1 LQAGIGSNNVTALL
15 PQGSNTTS
23 GAPGTVP
30 FPDFS
35 SGASYQATVGD
46 SNYNGLQTKL
56 EMLPSHGLSFLLT
69 YTWSKTLSDALDLLN
84 GGSLGGFRAPAVAGL
99 GPMFDYGVADFD
111 IRNVVH
117 FSGGYELPF
126 GNGKQFMNKA
136 SRPVNYLLGGWSAN
150 WIVTLQGGQPI
161 TLGCPT
167 GTTAGTNCNAIR
179 VAGQDPKLKITG
191 NQSALRW
198 FNNPAAFTQ
207 PCALGDSGPIPNSP
221 AGCVPLT
228 GSGVLGGDQ
237 GTTVGPGFHR
247 FDFSLFKNIRINDR
261 FRVEFRSEFFNILNH
276 PNFNAPNFGGNG
288 VVSISNSGNFTN
300 PNFGLI
306 GSTRDNP
313 YDQRQIQFALKLY
326 Y

>member
-1 LQAGIGSNNVTALL
+1 
-15 PQGSNTTS
+15 
-23 GAPGTVP
+23 
-30 FPDFS
+30 
-35 SGASYQATVGD
+35 
-46 SNYNGLQTKL
+46 
-56 EMLPSHGLSFLLT
+56 
-69 YTWSKTLSDALDLLN
+69 
-84 GGSLGGFRAPAVAGL
+84 
-99 GPMFDYGVADFD
+99 MFDYGVADFD

-117 FSGGYELPF
+117 FSGGYDLPF
-126 GNGKQFMNKA
+126 GDGKQFMNKA
-136 SRPVNYLLGGWSAN
+136 SKPVNYVLGGWSTN

-161 TLGCPT
+161 TLSCPT
-167 GTTAGTNCNAIR
+167 GTTAGTSCNAIR

-198 FNNPAAFTQ
+198 FNNPAAFNQ
-207 PCALGDSGPIPNSP
+207 PCALGASGPIPGSP

-228 GSGVLGGDQ
+228 GNGVLGGEQ

-247 FDFSLFKNIRINDR
+247 FDFSLFKQIHISDR
-261 FRVEFRSEFFNILNH
+261 FRMEFRTEIFNILNH